1 MTNGKMTLT
10 ISDDDEDVAYL
21 TLPGHP
27 GQGTPGAVAKQTR
40 LQDLMAYAG
49 PDIYLDFDRDG
60 NLIGV
65 EILA

>member
-1 MTNGKMTLT
+1 MTNHKMTLT
-10 ISDDDEDVAYL
+10 ISDDDEDVAYV

-27 GQGTPGAVAKQTR
+27 GRGTPGAVVKQTKLR
-40 LQDLMAYAG
+40 DLIAYAG
-49 PDIYLDFDRDG
+49 PDIYLDFDKDR